1 MISFSY
7 VNGTKPYVPVA
18 DPFLSLERE
27 MIESSD
33 SIDNMISE
41 FYVNR
46 RKIMLESFDDSEIYT
61 EKEDSNLFEK
71 IGNAVIKM
79 VNTVVEFIT
88 KSINKLKDTRLDS
101 KLMKKVDM
109 AFKNASPSEKQKIEK
124 DLKDA
129 LKNGTITMSD
139 LTNVSNINKAYKELC
154 DAIKDANTDPKS
166 LKGKVKKLDKM
177 LKESESSAV
186 VKGAKAVTAIGGAAA
201 VGYIFKKHVLD
212 SKASATKAREAAV
225 ANADA
230 FGDALR
236 TLNRMDTNNNDP
248 FVDNE
253 RNHIVQ
259 TMKNAQYYMN
269 GQYSKM
275 VAINDQT
282 TNGILGTLSN
292 IPVIGGIA
300 NRRLDNMERKANR
313 GMTIS
318 EYKEQIRNEELE
330 NAERIKAS
338 VQRRRTD
345 NNNS

>member
-27 MIESSD
+27 MIESSN

-61 EKEDSNLFEK
+61 EKENSNLFEK

-129 LKNGTITMSD
+129 LKNGTITMGD

-177 LKESESSAV
+177 LKESESSSV

-212 SKASATKAREAAV
+212 SKAAATKAREAAV
-225 ANADA
+225 SNADA

-236 TLNRMDTNNNDP
+236 TLNRIRTNNGEQFADND
-248 FVDNE
+248 

-300 NRRLDNMERKANR
+300 NSRLDNMERKANSGR
-313 GMTIS
+313 TIS
-318 EYKEQIRNEELE
+318 RYKEQIRNEELE

-338 VQRRRTD
+338 VR
-345 NNNS
+345 

>member
-7 VNGTKPYVPVA
+7 VNGTRPYVPVA

-27 MIESSD
+27 MIESSN

-46 RKIMLESFDDSEIYT
+46 RKITLESFDDSEIYT

-129 LKNGTITMSD
+129 LKNGTITMGD

-154 DAIKDANTDPKS
+154 DAIKDANVDPKS

-212 SKASATKAREAAV
+212 SKAAATKAREAVV

-236 TLNRMDTNNNDP
+236 ALREVHSVPNSNNTGEDTVRFADT
-248 FVDNE
+248 DI
-253 RNHIVQ
+253 NHAVQ

-269 GQYSKM
+269 GKYSKM
-275 VAINDQT
+275 VRVNNET
-282 TNGILGTLSN
+282 TNGILGTLSSLPIIGDMAQNKINEIHRNN
-292 IPVIGGIA
+292 ITSASISA
-300 NRRLDNMERKANR
+300 NKEAENRR
-313 GMTIS
+313 
-318 EYKEQIRNEELE
+318 RNT
-330 NAERIKAS
+330 R
-338 VQRRRTD
+338 
-345 NNNS
+345 NNP